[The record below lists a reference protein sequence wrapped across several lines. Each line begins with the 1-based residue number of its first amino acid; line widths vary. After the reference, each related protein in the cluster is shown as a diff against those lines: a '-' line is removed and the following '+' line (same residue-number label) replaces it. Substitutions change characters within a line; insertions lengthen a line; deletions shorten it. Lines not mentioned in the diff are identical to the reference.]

1 MCPIPMDQLTQ
12 DQKAAY
18 RQATECYICEQ
29 FIFLGQIKVR
39 DHCHLTGKYRG
50 FAHKEC
56 NLDYQDSWTIPVVFH
71 HLSAYDAHF
80 IIRDIWTHF
89 DGKVDLPLNKEK
101 YIAFIKHVKGSLIS
115 FMFIDLFGFFALSLK
130 TLASYI
136 VWHGT
141 YPRPIND
148 YKWI

>member
-1 MCPIPMDQLTQ
+1 MNPSKWFAEELKQLAENAETVFMCPIPMDQLTQ

-56 NLDYQDSWTIPVVFH
+56 NLDYQDS
-71 HLSAYDAHF
+71 
-80 IIRDIWTHF
+80 
-89 DGKVDLPLNKEK
+89 
-101 YIAFIKHVKGSLIS
+101 
-115 FMFIDLFGFFALSLK
+115 
-130 TLASYI
+130 
-136 VWHGT
+136 
-141 YPRPIND
+141 
-148 YKWI
+148 